1 MHTSS
6 SHLTIDYRKGA
17 CRCCE
22 CFTNFLFLLSFPFR
36 SMKVITWFQ
45 NRRAKLKR
53 DMEELKKDVESVKLL
68 TTQKSFLENV
78 NDMNLLKSKA
88 THTHDHH
95 NDNMSSTEKFRSIAE
110 TDINH

>member
-1 MHTSS
+1 M
-6 SHLTIDYRKGA
+6 LWIYAD
-17 CRCCE
+17 
-22 CFTNFLFLLSFPFR
+22 FLFSFLFPFH

-78 NDMNLLKSKA
+78 NDMNLLKSKS
-88 THTHDHH
+88 THTHDHQH
-95 NDNMSSTEKFRSIAE
+95 DTISAIEKYRSMNETEV
-110 TDINH
+110 NH